1 MATEK
6 SSIGDGSATN
16 HHLAASLTAY
26 EQRHL
31 PCGTM
36 GVALAAPM
44 RQSELKLRQWRVLEA
59 ETAFPVALLKASA
72 LTHNAQWMRDFCKH
86 FNVQIAPHG
95 KTTMSPQLFA
105 RQLDGGAWGMT
116 LATATQALTAYGFGV
131 RRILLANQLVAP
143 AEIRVLM
150 ELLHDD
156 STFQLYVVVD
166 SDAGVDR
173 LAAGLDATGPG
184 RPLPVLIEL
193 GLPSGRTGCRSDR
206 EALNLARK
214 IHSMPALML
223 VGVEGYEGLLVGTNR
238 AQDLSAVDEFL
249 DRLLRF
255 TAELDAQS
263 LFRSRDILLSAGG
276 TAYFDRVAEA
286 MARCAPLS
294 RPLTPILRSGCYL
307 THDHGFY
314 RDLLADMAARL
325 PRLFAQLP
333 AGGLKPALEVWSM
346 VQSHP
351 EPMLAILTM
360 GKRDV
365 SYDIDLPLPMW
376 WHRPGS
382 MRQPQ
387 VLSGCRIDKMND
399 QHAYLRLSAELGHQV
414 QVGDL
419 IGCGISHPC
428 TTFDKWPLLLEVDD
442 GYRVVGAV
450 NTVF

>member
-1 MATEK
+1 MAAEK
-6 SSIGDGSATN
+6 SSIGAGSPTS
-16 HHLAASLTAY
+16 HLAASLAAY
-26 EQRHL
+26 EERDL
-31 PCGTM
+31 PCGTK
-36 GVALAAPM
+36 GLALAAPL
-44 RQSELKLRQWRVLEA
+44 RQSEIKLQQWNVLEA
-59 ETAFPVALLKASA
+59 DTAFPVALLKASV
-72 LTHNAQWMRDFCKH
+72 LTHNAQWMREYCKH

-105 RQLDGGAWGMT
+105 RQLDAGAWGMT
-116 LATATQALTAYGFGV
+116 LATFAQVLTAYGFGV

-143 AEIRVLM
+143 AEIRILV
-150 ELLHDD
+150 ELLRDD
-156 STFQLYVVVD
+156 PTFELYVVVD
-166 SDAGVDR
+166 SDAGIDR
-173 LAAGLDATGPG
+173 LVAGLDAAGPS

-193 GLPSGRTGCRSDR
+193 GLPNGRTGCRSDP
-206 EALNLARK
+206 EALNLARR
-214 IHSMPALML
+214 IRSMPALML
-223 VGVEGYEGLLVGTNR
+223 AGVEGYEGLLVGSDR
-238 AQDLSAVDEFL
+238 AHDLSAIDEFL
-249 DRLLRF
+249 DRLLRL

-263 LFRSRDILLSAGG
+263 LFPGHDILVSAGG

-286 MARCAPLS
+286 MARFAPLS
-294 RPLTPILRSGCYL
+294 RSLTPILRSGCYL

-314 RDLLADMAARL
+314 HGLLIEMAARQ

-351 EPMLAILTM
+351 EPTLAILTM

-365 SYDIDLPLPMW
+365 SYDIDLPRPTW

-382 MRQPQ
+382 GRQPQ
-387 VLSGCRIDKMND
+387 GLSGCRIDKMND
-399 QHAYLRLSAELGHQV
+399 QHAYLRLSAELAHQV

-428 TTFDKWPLLLEVDD
+428 TTFDKWPVLLEVDD
-442 GYRVVGAV
+442 GYRVLGAV

>member
-1 MATEK
+1 
-6 SSIGDGSATN
+6 
-16 HHLAASLTAY
+16 
-26 EQRHL
+26 
-31 PCGTM
+31 
-36 GVALAAPM
+36 
-44 RQSELKLRQWRVLEA
+44 
-59 ETAFPVALLKASA
+59 VALLKSSA
-72 LTHNAQWMRDFCKH
+72 LTHNAQWMRDYCKH

-105 RQLDGGAWGMT
+105 RQLDGDAWGIT
-116 LATATQALTAYGFGV
+116 LATAAQVLTAYGFGV

-143 AEIRVLM
+143 AEIRVLA
-150 ELLHDD
+150 ELLRDD
-156 STFQLYVVVD
+156 PTFELYVVVD
-166 SDAGVDR
+166 SDAGIDR
-173 LAAGLDATGPG
+173 LAAGLDAAGPS

-206 EALNLARK
+206 EALILAHK
-214 IHSMPALML
+214 INSMPALEL
-223 VGVEGYEGLLVGTNR
+223 AGVEGYEGLLVGPKR
-238 AQDLSAVDEFL
+238 AEDLSAVDGFL

-255 TAELDAQS
+255 TAELDGQS
-263 LFRSRDILLSAGG
+263 LFRGRDILVSAGG

-286 MARCAPLS
+286 IPRVGPLS
-294 RPLTPILRSGCYL
+294 RPLTPI
-307 THDHGFY
+307 
-314 RDLLADMAARL
+314 
-325 PRLFAQLP
+325 LP

-351 EPMLAILTM
+351 EPRLAILTM

-382 MRQPQ
+382 TRQLQ
-387 VLSGCRIDKMND
+387 VLSGDCRIDKMND
-399 QHAYLRLSAELGHQV
+399 QHAYLRLPEEFGRQV

-442 GYRVVGAV
+442 EYRVIGAV